1 MIAVQAET
9 ARLTTPG
16 LPPDGAKRLLAI
28 GDTARAALTEMRRL
42 LGVLRE
48 DAEEPGVTGP
58 NRTPQPGLRQLTELL
73 DEARDSTGAGARL
86 LVSGRVVP
94 LDPGVQLTT
103 YRIVQEAL
111 TNVRRHAPGAAVDV
125 ELAYTSDAL
134 RVRVRDNGPG
144 PAPGRPSDAGHGLLG
159 MRERVATLNGE
170 LWTGPA
176 PGGGFLVDAV
186 LPLPEEEPSA
196 TPVAAGPD
204 DHRCTRTLV
213 GSTGTVVD
221 Q

>member
-1 MIAVQAET
+1 M
-9 ARLTTPG
+9 
-16 LPPDGAKRLLAI
+16 
-28 GDTARAALTEMRRL
+28 
-42 LGVLRE
+42 
-48 DAEEPGVTGP
+48 TGP
-58 NRTPQPGLRQLTELL
+58 NRTPQPGRRQLTELL

-103 YRIVQEAL
+103 YRIVQEAP

-125 ELAYTSDAL
+125 ELNYTSDAL
-134 RVRVRDNGPG
+134 RVRVRDSGPG
-144 PAPGRPSDAGHGLLG
+144 PVPGRPPDAGHGLLG

-176 PGGGFLVDAV
+176 PGGGFLVDAM
-186 LPLPEEEPSA
+186 LPLPEEVPSA

-204 DHRCTRTLV
+204 GHPNPCPTERNHGGPMSERSEPIIRLSALV
-213 GSTGTVVD
+213 PPDGGERSEAPS
-221 Q
+221 